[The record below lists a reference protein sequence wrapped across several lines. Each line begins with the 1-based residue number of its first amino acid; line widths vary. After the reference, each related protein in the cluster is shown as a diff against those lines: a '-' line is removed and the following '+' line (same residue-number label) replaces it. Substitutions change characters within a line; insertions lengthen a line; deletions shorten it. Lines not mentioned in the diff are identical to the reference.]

1 SDGWISRFADGRFI
15 LLSRQITAP
24 SGAIV
29 AIASWQGSI
38 TNTSRYDL
46 WKEHGHSGDSGIG
59 WGDCYL

>member
-1 SDGWISRFADGRFI
+1 MADLFFCHDRS
-15 LLSRQITAP
+15 LRRAVP
-24 SGAIV
+24 IV
-29 AIASWQGSI
+29 AIASRQGSI